1 LALSPEVPVNIS
13 HSRNALIGKSIK
25 CGNKTGRRHTTIL
38 KMTTAAQLSIPSV
51 RAIISL
57 VIKSNIIGAAY
68 PTRSITLIMACPS
81 LAGGQR
87 TMLTSNLRLATTQCR
102 EALPK
107 RLQNDSEL
115 SRSQRASNRS
125 EVIVIALT
133 ST

>member
-1 LALSPEVPVNIS
+1 
-13 HSRNALIGKSIK
+13 
-25 CGNKTGRRHTTIL
+25 
-38 KMTTAAQLSIPSV
+38 MTTATRLSMASA
-51 RAIISL
+51 RKLISL
-57 VIKSNIIGAAY
+57 VIKSTTIGAAY
-68 PTRSITLIMACPS
+68 PTRSITLIMACPP

-87 TMLTSNLRLATTQCR
+87 IMLTSNLRLATTQCR

-107 RLQNDSEL
+107 RLQNESEL

>member
-107 RLQNDSEL
+107 RLQNESEL
-115 SRSQRASNRS
+115 SRPPRASKRR
-125 EVIVIALT
+125 EVFVIALT
-133 ST
+133 SS